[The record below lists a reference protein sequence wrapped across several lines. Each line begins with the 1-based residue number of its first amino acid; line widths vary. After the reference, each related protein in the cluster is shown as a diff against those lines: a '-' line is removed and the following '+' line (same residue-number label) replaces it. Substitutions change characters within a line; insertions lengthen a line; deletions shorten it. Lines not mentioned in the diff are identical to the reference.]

1 MSRISTNTNNDEP
14 IGSKRF
20 HYTPLKTKPRVRK
33 YLLYIVI
40 VIIVVVALAIFW
52 LWPSWYADINL
63 QTQLYSNKANADF
76 INVYF
81 LNFWGTNFLFNKTAL
96 IGAFIGCIIMT
107 IPPDKTLLT
116 TIGTRLGFGKPSY
129 AKSLLFW
136 WTAGFVIFYFLGFML
151 DFNAST
157 FSWVAYLIESGE
169 MNLSPTIISDAF
181 SVLFNSGSK
190 DFITIYIY
198 GNMILPI
205 ILFTLSVVIFRF
217 ILNIVKNIYLRRN
230 DYYALANIFIAI
242 GLVFG
247 IWFFSTPTQALD
259 GINLIQI
266 WSIVIGFI
274 SFPIFGALIY
284 FYGRSN
290 YSRDS
295 KNYIL
300 TIPKI
305 KRIGSVGFL
314 LMIILV
320 IPLFIS
326 IGPAISINDTSV
338 WIEQQW
344 VKKYQREVEWTT
356 DCAGLDMFEERTI
369 ENFSLSTTTPD
380 EIMVSQIRQYDQN
393 FAVQYLAASI
403 GSTYEGLADS
413 DIVYINNKEYWVA
426 PKTIRF
432 TQITGDPVQRS
443 TELLDHVEGF
453 LAMDTFTGELINISL
468 ISTFNIT
475 QNYPIFFGESESERY
490 LLQTLGTTS
499 QEGVIGAYDSDIL
512 LGTEWAG
519 NTTNYD
525 HRYSSQPDGTLS
537 GLESFWKKINLGLIA
552 YSTRPENDYL
562 INRNVRTRV
571 KNILLPQLSIDN
583 DPYLVFD
590 IERGRLYYAVS
601 IYTNINVGSYAMY
614 PVSRFLGIC
623 LVDVVDGEMTFY
635 ENPALDKINDP
646 TAPLWSIYMSNSIYD
661 WEIDWFNDSEMDWLK
676 DQLRYPEDLFEK
688 QLEANYI
695 YHVNDPNKWKSEI
708 DFHERPKGGDL
719 YYIESDIGEGV
730 EYIGLDLVEYKG
742 DSANILAGMYVV
754 RHGDNFGDAIFY
766 HTRDSGTS
774 YLGPQSANQTYLTEA
789 TQEISL
795 IAGARNGNILLYP
808 IAGSIY
814 YYIPT
819 YSTSGVLQQLKLAG
833 FIEALTRNVGYGDD
847 AGEAYENLN
856 ITGIIGD
863 SNLTLTYNF
872 DIETSINYPD
882 DPGQFTISLHNTNN
896 TYSVTGLDVKVNLSI
911 YTSTDLNVNY
921 SLLVPP
927 SLGQLENSTYVFLM
941 DTESFTG
948 MNFTIIDTTLFFGEG
963 LVLNG
968 YLVPSKGNVIV
979 YAKWTLIVDGEII
992 YQSPV
997 SIILVLQ

>member
-1 MSRISTNTNNDEP
+1 MSRISINTNYDEP
-14 IGSKRF
+14 VGSRRF
-20 HYTPLKTKPRVRK
+20 HYTPSIKKPQVRK
-33 YLLYIVI
+33 YLLYII
-40 VIIVVVALAIFW
+40 LAIAVVVALAIFW

-81 LNFWGTNFLFNKTAL
+81 LNFWATNFFFNKTAL
-96 IGAFIGCIIMT
+96 IGALIGSIIMT

-116 TIGTRLGFGKPSY
+116 AIGTRLGFGKPSY

-136 WTAGFVIFYFLGFML
+136 WTAGFVIFYFLGFLL
-151 DFNAST
+151 DFNATS
-157 FSWVAYLIESGE
+157 FSWIAYLIENGE
-169 MNLSPTIISDAF
+169 MNLTPTIITDAF
-181 SVLFNSGSK
+181 SILFNSGSK
-190 DFITIYIY
+190 DYITMFIY
-198 GNMILPI
+198 GNLILPI
-205 ILFTLSVVIFRF
+205 IYFTLSVIIFRV
-217 ILNIVKNIYLRRN
+217 ILNIVRNVYLRRN
-230 DYYALANIFIAI
+230 DYYALANIFMAI
-242 GLVFG
+242 GLGFG
-247 IWFFSTPTQALD
+247 LWFFTTPTQALD
-259 GINLIQI
+259 GISLIQI
-266 WSIVIGFI
+266 WAIIIGFI
-274 SFPIFGALIY
+274 SFPILGLLIY
-284 FYGRSN
+284 LYGRSN

-305 KRIGSVGFL
+305 KRIGYVGFFF
-314 LMIILV
+314 MIILV

-338 WIEQQW
+338 WIDQQW

-356 DCAGLDMFEERTI
+356 DCAGLDMFEERSI

-380 EIMVSQIRQYDQN
+380 EIMVSQVRQYDQN

-413 DIVYINNKEYWVA
+413 DIVYINKKEYWVA

-453 LAMDTFTGELINISL
+453 LAMDTFSGELINISL

-490 LLQTLGTTS
+490 LQQTLGTTL

-519 NTTNYD
+519 NTTNFD
-525 HRYSSQPDGTLS
+525 FRYSSQPDGTLT

-552 YSTRPENDYL
+552 YSTSPENNYL
-562 INRNVRTRV
+562 INRNVKTRV
-571 KNILLPQLSIDN
+571 RNILLPQLSIDN

-590 IERGRLYYAVS
+590 IARGKLYYAVS

-623 LVDVVDGEMTFY
+623 LVDVIDGEMTFY
-635 ENPALDKINDP
+635 ENPSLDKINDP
-646 TAPLWSIYMSNSIYD
+646 TAPLWNFYMSNSVYD
-661 WEIDWFNDSEMDWLK
+661 WEDSMPVWLK
-676 DQLRYPEDLFEK
+676 NQLRYPEDLFEK

-695 YHVNDPNKWKSEI
+695 YHVKQPTVWKSEV
-708 DFHERPKGGDL
+708 DFHERTKGGDL
-719 YYIESDIGEGV
+719 YYIESDLGNGV
-730 EYIGLDLVEYKG
+730 EYVGLDLVEYKG
-742 DSANILAGMYVV
+742 DTANILAGMYVV

-766 HTRDSGTS
+766 QTRTSGS
-774 YLGPQSANQTYLTEA
+774 SFLGPQSANQTYLSEA

-808 IAGSIY
+808 LGGSIY

-819 YSTSGVLQQLKLAG
+819 YSTAGALQQLKLAG
-833 FIEALTRNVGYGDD
+833 FIEAQTRNVGYGEN
-847 AGEAYENLN
+847 AQESYLNLN
-856 ITGIIGD
+856 ITGETGP

-872 DIETSINYPD
+872 DIETSMTYPN
-882 DPGQFTISLHNTNN
+882 DPAQFTISLYNTNN
-896 TYSVTGLDVKVNLSI
+896 TYSATGLDVKVNLSI
-911 YTSTDLNVNY
+911 YTSITDVNY
-921 SLLVPP
+921 TLLVPP
-927 SLGQLENSTYVFLM
+927 SYPLVNSNYTFLI
-941 DTESFTG
+941 DTVTFYG
-948 MNFTIIDTTLFFGEG
+948 MNFTIIDTILFFGEG
-963 LVLNG
+963 LTLTG
-968 YLVPSKGNVIV
+968 YLAPSLGNIII
-979 YAKWTLIVDGEII
+979 YAKWTLIVDGKII
-992 YQSPV
+992 YQS
-997 SIILVLQ
+997 LVNVIYEKQ